1 MSSQLTT
8 LVSTFDGLNYGLW
21 SKNMKAHL
29 MSQGLWGYIKGN
41 ISAPNAPVTPIKPSP
56 LDPNAT
62 AADRQQFTD
71 DEKQYKE
78 EYALYKVERA
88 YYLKEAPIWNK
99 ANDMALGC
107 ILLRLTPSIQQQ
119 ASMSTLAEVAW
130 DALETLY
137 GTPTIPTVYKD
148 FKEAISIQLNRMAAA
163 FQRLSN
169 ITIGS
174 GHCLTRITIPPQLQ
188 AMIALA
194 ALPAKWEHLV
204 QIIINGTEMDQLTF
218 HTV

>member
-119 ASMSTLAEVAW
+119 ASTSMLAEVAW

-137 GTPTIPTVYKD
+137 GTPTIPMVYKD
-148 FKEAISIQLNRMAAA
+148 FKEAISICFNPNQHHAAQLNKMAAA
-163 FQRLSN
+163 FQQLSN
-169 ITIGS
+169 VTIGS
-174 GHCLTRITIPPQLQ
+174 GHRLTWITIPPQLQ

-194 ALPAKWEHLV
+194 VLPSKW
-204 QIIINGTEMDQLTF
+204 
-218 HTV
+218 